1 MAVYKV
7 IQDIEAED
15 KLLGPLTFKGLIYA
29 GIAVICGFINYKL
42 LFASFLGPAKWLFIL
57 ILLMPMTLFGVLAS
71 PLGREQPTEVW
82 LLSRVR
88 FFLKPRLRM
97 WDQAGVK
104 ELVTITVPKKVIKQ
118 LTKNLTKGEVKS
130 RLEAL
135 ATTLDSR
142 GWAVKNVN
150 VNLST
155 APNYFD
161 GQEESDRLVG
171 TSDVAADMPVLDVH
185 ASDDIMD
192 ESNNPTAQ
200 KFQSMM
206 VEAERQRKLAVQ
218 QQIEK
223 AKAEAEQAAK
233 AAAEKAKIEAEQ
245 AARAAAEAAARPPQP
260 DEPVQEAKTA
270 NIQTPSP
277 IAEEIEIS
285 HGHPEKIHDLKP
297 IYEIHRPVIN
307 RVTDPAQTGKLEL
320 AQSGNDL
327 SVASIAKLANRPA
340 ANTAAA

>member
-15 KLLGPLTFKGLIYA
+15 KLIGPLTFKGLVYA
-29 GIAVICGFINYKL
+29 GIAVLCGFINYKL
-42 LFASFLGPAKWLFIL
+42 LFASFLGPAKWLFII
-57 ILLMPMTLFGVLAS
+57 ILLMPMALFGVLAS

-88 FFLKPRLRM
+88 FFLKPRLRI
-97 WDQAGVK
+97 WDQSGLK
-104 ELVTITVPKKVIKQ
+104 ELVTITVPKRIIKQ
-118 LTKNLTKGEVKS
+118 LTNNLTQSEVKS

-142 GWAVKNVN
+142 GWAVKNIN
-150 VNLST
+150 VNLTT

-161 GQEESDRLVG
+161 AQDESDRLVSSG
-171 TSDVAADMPVLDVH
+171 DVATEVPVIDVH

-192 ESNNPTAQ
+192 EGSNPTAQ

-218 QQIEK
+218 QRI
-223 AKAEAEQAAK
+223 
-233 AAAEKAKIEAEQ
+233 EKAKIEAAEAAKAQ
-245 AARAAAEAAARPPQP
+245 AEAEARAKAAAEASPPAQATTTQSAQVP
-260 DEPVQEAKTA
+260 TTQSVQSETEAT
-270 NIQTPSP
+270 
-277 IAEEIEIS
+277 EVEIS
-285 HGHPEKIHDLKP
+285 HGHPEKIHDLKQ
-297 IYEIHRPVIN
+297 IYEIHRPALN

-327 SVASIAKLANRPA
+327 SVASIAKLANR
-340 ANTAAA
+340 AAA